1 MNEEIIFK
9 KWTLIL
15 VGEYSMVINLDYKL
29 QSGEIKWSEDVLN
42 HQWKGRGERTRLNQ
56 NIILTHKL

>member
-1 MNEEIIFK
+1 
-9 KWTLIL
+9 
-15 VGEYSMVINLDYKL
+15 MVINLDYKL